1 MGTNQPSS
9 PLSHKSESTTSSIQL
24 RTLTSIPTGYN
35 ARIEEEHHSSEG
47 KPFSTWP
54 KLNYN
59 IDINN
64 IDDNGNNDSDKY
76 SFDSSSSS
84 QDQKIKSS
92 SNQLKRSSTIGT
104 LINMKKNTLSHKKSL
119 SHHINSSLSRRSD
132 TIHQAAQRFSTM
144 ILGTNM
150 DEENRLIVIDPDSKN
165 PLIDPRTKKPFIT
178 NFITTSRYNICTFL
192 PKQLYAQFSKFANF
206 YFLFVAILQTIPN
219 YSPTGQF
226 TTIIPLAVFII
237 IAMAHEGFDDY
248 RRHKHDNVEN
258 NKEESKW
265 KNLKVGDF
273 VSVKAQEWIPADILL
288 LHSKSENGICYV
300 ETSALDGETNLKQRQ
315 ALKATNSL
323 LSSPEPLAN
332 FKAKVKTENPNQD
345 LYNFDGS
352 IELPD
357 GSIHPLTNNQILL
370 RGTILRNTPE
380 IYGVIIFTGEETKL
394 RMNASKNIPCTI
406 SSVLWDNG
414 IGGNLWYMG
423 ETPKQIQVILFG
435 FIILYNTM
443 IPISLYV
450 TMEVTKLVQAYLI
463 NNDLAMYHEESD
475 TPAEARTSTI
485 NEDLGQ
491 VSYLFSD
498 KTGTLTDN
506 IMLFRK
512 LSVGGRSFLHDLDI
526 RKIEEEEI
534 LKMAMK
540 KKFSIR
546 NQKSK
551 KRISLASITRHF
563 RKQQDQQSNDFID
576 ANNNENGEMALD
588 DFGSD
593 CNSSNISLQR
603 TDSMAVISNSV
614 KHKNSLKRHDS
625 RHSGT
630 FSMIA
635 PAVTEPSPLY
645 SKRNSISSI
654 KSHKLNKT
662 YITTVTN
669 SNGDGNNNNT
679 DMENSFDEN
688 IRSTLGLLAILQHQ
702 PNTAFGKKAKFFLLA
717 IALCHTCVPEIDE
730 ETKDVF
736 YQASSP
742 DEFALVTAAKELGY
756 VVIDRTMSSVSL
768 RINHGDPNGL
778 KSINDEPNNNNN
790 NTSSTNTFETYEILN
805 VVEFSSKRKRMSIIY
820 RLPDGRIC
828 LLCKGADTII
838 LESLKD
844 PRNTT
849 TTMPVSKGHNHAKI
863 IEKTDIIDNEGN
875 NINISDNNNDDNN
888 IENIG
893 LPSRSPSRNLK
904 LDTNIYNINANIITM
919 TPTSIHSMN
928 NFATSSVPVIPED
941 SPISINHHDHR
952 EGSYYFKT
960 TDSDYSIMDSFPI
973 QDETWLHSQTMYHIQ
988 DFATEGLRTLLYG
1001 HRFLEEEEYQ
1011 LWNKLY
1017 QEASTSMKDRQQKM
1031 EDVAELIEKDL
1042 EITGA
1047 TAIEDKLQ
1055 SGVPETIDLLRKAN
1069 IRIWML
1075 TGDKRETAINIG
1087 YSCSLIKDYSTT
1099 IILDSH
1105 VNLQQLLKQAIKD
1118 IRNRKVLHPVA
1129 VVDGETLMK
1138 IEQDPELIENFVD
1151 LGILCDAVICCR
1163 VSPSQ
1168 KALVVHSIRQK
1179 LKHHVTLAI
1188 GDGANDIAMIQEAHV
1203 GIGITGKEGL
1213 QAARSSDYSIAQFR
1227 FLKNLLLVH
1236 GRWSYIRSSKFV
1248 LGTFYKCMCFYFTQA
1263 LFQYYVGFSGT
1274 SLYESWTLS
1283 FYNTLFSSLPVLVI
1297 GVFEKDLNQETL
1309 LGFPQL
1315 YTIGQRN
1322 GAFNLKLFFSWMCG
1336 AIYNAFVIVLIPF
1349 FLHGRD
1355 VRGTGS
1361 PQLYELGLIV
1371 YTCVVF
1377 VVTIK
1382 IAYLECHN
1390 WTIITHI
1397 TSFITIFGWFLY
1409 QTVYSY
1415 IYPNN
1420 FHSTPYEVNGV
1431 FRKVSVRTEFWTTVF
1446 LIIFFAIVPIMVV
1459 KVFKSIILPTDV
1471 DIYQEIEKDKR
1482 LLEKLMN
1489 ENESS
1494 DDNNNVGEMVND
1506 NSQKKTKDI

>member
-9 PLSHKSESTTSSIQL
+9 PLSYKSESTTSSIQL

-47 KPFSTWP
+47 KSFSTWP

-64 IDDNGNNDSDKY
+64 INDNGNNDSDKY

-92 SNQLKRSSTIGT
+92 SNQLKRSNTIGT

-132 TIHQAAQRFSTM
+132 SIHQAAQRFSTM

-192 PKQLYAQFSKFANF
+192 PKQLYAQFSKVANI

-226 TTIIPLAVFII
+226 TTIIPLSVFII

-288 LHSKSENGICYV
+288 LHSKGENGICYV

-323 LSSPEPLAN
+323 LSSPESLAN

-357 GSIHPLTNNQILL
+357 GSTHPLTNNQILL

-394 RMNASKNIPCTI
+394 RMNASKNIRTKAPTCTI

-463 NNDLAMYHEESD
+463 NNDLAMYHEE
-475 TPAEARTSTI
+475 
-485 NEDLGQ
+485 N
-491 VSYLFSD
+491 
-498 KTGTLTDN
+498 
-506 IMLFRK
+506 
-512 LSVGGRSFLHDLDI
+512 I

-625 RHSGT
+625 RHSET

-635 PAVTEPSPLY
+635 PAVTEPSPF
-645 SKRNSISSI
+645 
-654 KSHKLNKT
+654 
-662 YITTVTN
+662 
-669 SNGDGNNNNT
+669 NGDGNNNNT

-768 RINHGDPNGL
+768 RINHGDPN
-778 KSINDEPNNNNN
+778 
-790 NTSSTNTFETYEILN
+790 
-805 VVEFSSKRKRMSIIY
+805 
-820 RLPDGRIC
+820 
-828 LLCKGADTII
+828 
-838 LESLKD
+838 
-844 PRNTT
+844 
-849 TTMPVSKGHNHAKI
+849 
-863 IEKTDIIDNEGN
+863 
-875 NINISDNNNDDNN
+875 
-888 IENIG
+888 
-893 LPSRSPSRNLK
+893 
-904 LDTNIYNINANIITM
+904 DTNIYNINANIITM

-952 EGSYYFKT
+952 EGSYCFKT

-988 DFATEGLRTLLYG
+988 DFATEGLRTLLY
-1001 HRFLEEEEYQ
+1001 
-1011 LWNKLY
+1011 
-1017 QEASTSMKDRQQKM
+1017 
-1031 EDVAELIEKDL
+1031 
-1042 EITGA
+1042 
-1047 TAIEDKLQ
+1047 
-1055 SGVPETIDLLRKAN
+1055 
-1069 IRIWML
+1069 
-1075 TGDKRETAINIG
+1075 
-1087 YSCSLIKDYSTT
+1087 
-1099 IILDSH
+1099 
-1105 VNLQQLLKQAIKD
+1105 
-1118 IRNRKVLHPVA
+1118 
-1129 VVDGETLMK
+1129 
-1138 IEQDPELIENFVD
+1138 
-1151 LGILCDAVICCR
+1151 
-1163 VSPSQ
+1163 
-1168 KALVVHSIRQK
+1168 
-1179 LKHHVTLAI
+1179 
-1188 GDGANDIAMIQEAHV
+1188 
-1203 GIGITGKEGL
+1203 
-1213 QAARSSDYSIAQFR
+1213 
-1227 FLKNLLLVH
+1227 
-1236 GRWSYIRSSKFV
+1236 
-1248 LGTFYKCMCFYFTQA
+1248 A

-1297 GVFEKDLNQETL
+1297 GIFEKDLNQETL

-1431 FRKVSVRTEFWTTVF
+1431 FRKVSVRTEFWTTVS

-1482 LLEKLMN
+1482 LLEELMN